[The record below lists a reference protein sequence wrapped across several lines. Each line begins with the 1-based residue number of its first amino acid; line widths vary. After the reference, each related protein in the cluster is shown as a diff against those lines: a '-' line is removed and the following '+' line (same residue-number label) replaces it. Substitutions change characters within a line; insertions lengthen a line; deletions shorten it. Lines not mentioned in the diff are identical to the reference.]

1 MRRKKDLLSKELSEM
16 IYVNDK
22 VVISKDN
29 GEWFFEV
36 GREITCDIGEAVV
49 MLMRNFSWDH
59 PIWETDLVN
68 VKIENLT
75 PEKSLFWLTGGYR
88 EWRTLEHYNRPWC
101 DCYLDFQEEFGFLI
115 INIIKKAKTM
125 KDVRDGFVR
134 YLSLPVLYD
143 FAISKDFI
151 K

>member
-16 IYVNDK
+16 IYINDK
-22 VVISKDN
+22 VVITKES

-36 GREITCDIGEAVV
+36 GREITSDVAEAVV
-49 MLMRNFSWDH
+49 ILMRDFSWDH
-59 PIWETDLVN
+59 PIWGTSLSD
-68 VKIENLT
+68 VKVENLT

-115 INIIKKAKTM
+115 INIVKKAKTM
-125 KDVRDGFVR
+125 KDIREGFMR
-134 YLSLPVLYD
+134 YLNLPVLYD

-151 K
+151 R